1 MDDDAPLRDGAVPP
15 WVAGALTV
23 IAEHHVE
30 RWTGCC
36 AACGR
41 AVPCPV
47 AEDAMEL
54 LRDYRSSPAGTLRGG
69 RAKDG

>member
-1 MDDDAPLRDGAVPP
+1 MDDDAPLRDGAVPA
-15 WVAGALTV
+15 WVAGVLTV

-41 AVPCPV
+41 AIPCPQ
-47 AEDAMEL
+47 AEEAMEL
-54 LRDYRSSPAGTLRGG
+54 LRDYRSTHADALRAG
-69 RAKDG
+69 RAGPA